1 MNSKEFKKVGRR
13 EVSEKDLTDAMKAML
28 DTPPIGVSTRTPTR
42 KELNEKHRLDRI
54 KK

>member
-1 MNSKEFKKVGRR
+1 MKRKEFNQLERR

-28 DTPPIGVSTRTPTR
+28 ESPPVGVPTRMPTR